1 MRYLSILKPT
11 TLVIATVS
19 ASFTFYGNAYANV
32 ERPFCPPGTTPYPGG
47 MCDIGSLATGE
58 LSVSGA
64 YAISEDGSTIVGQAG
79 NDEGEAHAF
88 RWTSDGRG
96 MLDLGT
102 LKADNSGSSVAQH
115 ASADG
120 STIVGSSDTDD
131 GISRA
136 FRWIDDGTGMLD
148 LGTLRTDNTG
158 YSHATAI
165 SSDGSTIVGSADSDW
180 GMDYRAFRW
189 IDDGN
194 GMLDLG
200 TLKADNS
207 GQSYATAV
215 SADGSTIVGYAQDD
229 GGLYNLRAFRWVDD
243 GTGLLD
249 LGTLKADNS
258 GQSFAETVSADGSV
272 IVGYSDTDDG
282 NRRAFRWM
290 DDGADMLD
298 LGSLRAD
305 NLGYSAAT
313 AVSADGGVI
322 VGSAEVD
329 SGLSR
334 AFRWVDDGTGM
345 LDLGSLRADNLGT
358 SDAAAVSADGGTI
371 VGTAENDSGA
381 NRAFRWIDD
390 GKGMLDLGTLKADN
404 SGSST
409 ATGVSADGSIIVGN
423 SYTDDGLFR
432 AFIWR
437 TKMQDFDNLLISFP
451 ALTNDSEVAVAQQQS
466 VADQLMRASCL
477 AEEGQKCLSID
488 GVVTNAGATSDDI
501 GSRNSGGG
509 QVTLGY
515 GLDGKTTVGGT
526 LNISATNLN
535 NSGFDLGTNTAASV
549 WAEYSESGL
558 VGTGMQ
564 AEAALGKGR
573 ASGKIA
579 RGRDLD
585 NVMLATGNASLE
597 TVFAHVSLGY
607 GFQIKDW
614 LVTPNG
620 TLAHY
625 RTSRSAYSETGS
637 DFNANYDKLSMK
649 RTTATLEVIG
659 ERHISR
665 QGTLLLGAG
674 IERDLDADRAVLSG
688 TSDLPGVETFDMGSV
703 MKRHETRGFAT
714 LGYAH
719 DLGGNQTLSGSL
731 RTGQSAFGNSAETS
745 IGISY
750 GVRF

>member
-1 MRYLSILKPT
+1 MSYFFRLKPK
-11 TLVIATVS
+11 TLALITISSTLALH
-19 ASFTFYGNAYANV
+19 GHAYANV
-32 ERPFCPPGTTPYPGG
+32 ERPFCTPGTTPYPGG
-47 MCDIGSLATGE
+47 MCDIGSLTTGE
-58 LSVSGA
+58 SSLSGA

-79 NDEGEAHAF
+79 NDEGEARAF

-102 LKADNSGSSVAQH
+102 LKADNSGSSIARH

-136 FRWIDDGTGMLD
+136 FRWIDDGNGMLD

-158 YSHATAI
+158 YSYAAAI

-180 GMDYRAFRW
+180 GMSYRAFRW

-229 GGLYNLRAFRWVDD
+229 GGFYNLRAFRWVDD
-243 GTGLLD
+243 GAGVLD

-258 GQSFAETVSADGSV
+258 GQSFAEAVSADGSV
-272 IVGYSDTDDG
+272 IVGYSDADIG
-282 NRRAFRWM
+282 IPRAFRWM

-305 NLGYSAAT
+305 NLGFSAAK

-322 VGSAEVD
+322 VGHAEVD
-329 SGLSR
+329 SGETR

-345 LDLGSLRADNLGT
+345 LDLGSLRADNLG
-358 SDAAAVSADGGTI
+358 SSYAAAVSADGGTI
-371 VGTAENDSGA
+371 VGSARNDSGA

-390 GKGMLDLGTLKADN
+390 GKGMLDLGTLRADN
-404 SGSST
+404 SGAST

-466 VADQLMRASCL
+466 VADQLMGASCL

-535 NSGFDLGTNTAASV
+535 NSGFDLGTNKAASV

-564 AEAALGKGR
+564 AQAALGKGR

-597 TVFAHVSLGY
+597 TVFAQVSLGY

-665 QGTLLLGAG
+665 QGTLFLGAG

-688 TSDLPGVETFDMGSV
+688 TSDLPGVENFDMGSV

-731 RTGQSAFGNSAETS
+731 RTGQSSFGNSAETS